1 MFAIIRFI
9 MKQIQLAII
18 LFLLFPSRIDAK
30 KHLIDEVLLLLL
42 SILTLIREG
51 NTPECSI

>member
-42 SILTLIREG
+42 SILTLIRE
-51 NTPECSI
+51 